1 MEFFRNWFTEADVK
15 HFKSGIVRTI
25 TNITRTMAN
34 WKKDFLHRCISKV
47 FFIDTGQ
54 LSKMQISWEI
64 FFKNFVD
71 RFRANYLKNFFEV
84 AFQKFC

>member
-1 MEFFRNWFTEADVK
+1 MEFFRNWFTEAAVK

-25 TNITRTMAN
+25 TNITRTMVN
-34 WKKDFLHRCISKV
+34 WKKDFLHSCISKV

-54 LSKMQISWEI
+54 LSKMQISWQV
-64 FFKNFVD
+64 FFKNLVD
-71 RFRANYLKNFFEV
+71 RFQANYLKNFFEV